1 MSNRNPSSRE
11 RLLEAAGRLFYHDG
25 FRAVGVD
32 TVAAEAGVGKMTLYR
47 HFPSKDD
54 LIVAYLED
62 ANRRF
67 WQWFDAAAERG
78 GENPCSQLL
87 AVFAGL
93 QALVTAPACLGC
105 PFLNAAVDFPE
116 PGHPGHQ
123 VAIGHKQAVLARL
136 TALAEAA
143 GAANPRGLAGQLLV
157 LMDGA
162 FMAVR
167 LFGPNNPAQHV
178 AQAARAL
185 VDVHITP
192 ERMTAS

>member
-62 ANRRF
+62 TNRRF
-67 WQWFDAAAERG
+67 WQWFDAAAEQG
-78 GENPCSQLL
+78 GSDPRARLL
-87 AVFAGL
+87 SAFAAL
-93 QALVTAPACLGC
+93 QALVTAPTCLGC

-123 VAIGHKQAVLARL
+123 VAVAHKRAVLDRL
-136 TALAEAA
+136 AAMAEAA
-143 GAANPRGLAGQLLV
+143 GASDARGLAGQLLV

-167 LFGPNNPAQHV
+167 LFGPTNPAENV
-178 AQAARAL
+178 AQAAETLLDA
-185 VDVHITP
+185 HTP
-192 ERMTAS
+192 TRRT

>member
-1 MSNRNPSSRE
+1 MPDRNPSSHE
-11 RLLEAAGRLFYHDG
+11 RLLETAGRLFYRDG

-32 TVAAEAGVGKMTLYR
+32 TVVAEAGVGKMTLYR

-62 ANRRF
+62 TNRRF
-67 WQWFDAAAERG
+67 WQWFDAAAEQG
-78 GENPCSQLL
+78 GSDPRARLL
-87 AVFAGL
+87 SAFAAL
-93 QALVTAPACLGC
+93 QALVTAPTCLGC

-123 VAIGHKQAVLARL
+123 VAVAHKRAVLDRL
-136 TALAEAA
+136 AAMAEAA
-143 GAANPRGLAGQLLV
+143 GASDARGLAGQLLV

-167 LFGPNNPAQHV
+167 LFGPTNPAENV
-178 AQAARAL
+178 AQAAETLLDA
-185 VDVHITP
+185 HTP
-192 ERMTAS
+192 TRRT

>member
-1 MSNRNPSSRE
+1 MPERNLSSRE
-11 RLLEAAGRLFYHDG
+11 HLLETAGRLFYRDG

-32 TVAAEAGVGKMTLYR
+32 TVVAEAGVGKMTLYR

-62 ANRRF
+62 TNRRF
-67 WQWFDAAAERG
+67 WQWFDAAAEQG
-78 GENPCSQLL
+78 GSDPRARLL
-87 AVFAGL
+87 SAFAAL
-93 QALVTAPACLGC
+93 QALVTAPTCLGC

-123 VAIGHKQAVLARL
+123 VAVAHKRAVLDRL
-136 TALAEAA
+136 AAMAEAA
-143 GAANPRGLAGQLLV
+143 GASDARGLAGQLLV

-167 LFGPNNPAQHV
+167 LFGPTNPAENV
-178 AQAARAL
+178 AQAAETLLDA
-185 VDVHITP
+185 HTP
-192 ERMTAS
+192 TRRT

>member
-1 MSNRNPSSRE
+1 MPDRNLSSRE
-11 RLLEAAGRLFYHDG
+11 RLLETAGRLFYRDG

-32 TVAAEAGVGKMTLYR
+32 TVVAESGVGKMTLYR

-62 ANRRF
+62 TNRRF
-67 WQWFDAAAERG
+67 WQWFDSAADHGGGDPRG
-78 GENPCSQLL
+78 QLM
-87 AVFAGL
+87 AVFAAL
-93 QALVTAPACLGC
+93 QDLVTTPACLGC

-123 VAIGHKQAVLARL
+123 AAVAHKQAVLGRL
-136 TALAEAA
+136 ETMAQAA
-143 GAANPRGLAGQLLV
+143 DMRDASGLAGQLLV

-167 LFGPNNPAQHV
+167 LFGPSNPAGNV
-178 AQAARAL
+178 SQAAQTLIEA
-185 VDVHITP
+185 HTP
-192 ERMTAS
+192 TRSTLR